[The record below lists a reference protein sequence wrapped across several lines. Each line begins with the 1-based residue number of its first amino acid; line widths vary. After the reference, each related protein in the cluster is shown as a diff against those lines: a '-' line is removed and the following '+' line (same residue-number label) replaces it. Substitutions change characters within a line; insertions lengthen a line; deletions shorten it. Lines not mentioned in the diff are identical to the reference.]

1 MNLKLDWPQRREE
14 GSETR
19 PGLHHRSWQAGPCLL
34 SIEDHQRLVGAQ
46 AKITELLA
54 MPEAASIAFDP
65 PKITINSRPADLT

>member
-1 MNLKLDWPQRREE
+1 V
-14 GSETR
+14 
-19 PGLHHRSWQAGPCLL
+19 LL

-46 AKITELLA
+46 AKITDLLA